1 MSGFNI
7 CYLNVGKHVQ
17 VACICI
23 IIVNS
28 FETLILAINIL
39 NTTCIYQ
46 WIYSTCVIGVSKK
59 MSICFWFLPDLM
71 LTHQQALSL

>member
-1 MSGFNI
+1 MEFEFKNKTLLLLFHMSRFNI
-7 CYLNVGKHVQ
+7 SYLNVGKHVQ

-28 FETLILAINIL
+28 FETLILANNIL

-46 WIYSTCVIGVSKK
+46 
-59 MSICFWFLPDLM
+59 
-71 LTHQQALSL
+71 

>member
-1 MSGFNI
+1 MEFEFKNKTLLLLFHMSRFNI

-28 FETLILAINIL
+28 FETLILGINIL

-46 WIYSTCVIGVSKK
+46 
-59 MSICFWFLPDLM
+59 
-71 LTHQQALSL
+71 

>member
-1 MSGFNI
+1 MKFEFKNKTLLLLFHMSRFNI
-7 CYLNVGKHVQ
+7 SYMYLNVGKHVQ

-28 FETLILAINIL
+28 FETLILGINIL

-46 WIYSTCVIGVSKK
+46 
-59 MSICFWFLPDLM
+59 
-71 LTHQQALSL
+71 

>member
-1 MSGFNI
+1 MEFEFKNKTLLLLFHLSRFNI
-7 CYLNVGKHVQ
+7 SYLNVGKHVQ

-28 FETLILAINIL
+28 FETLILANNIL

-46 WIYSTCVIGVSKK
+46 
-59 MSICFWFLPDLM
+59 
-71 LTHQQALSL
+71 